1 MKSKDWVQV
10 APAARVFEQVVPMK
24 LNCDASVPE
33 KVPTATVTETDEEF
47 VSVTIPALP
56 PPTATLPNATALG
69 LTVSAAT
76 SPVPVRET
84 VELPNV

>member
-10 APAARVFEQVVPMK
+10 APAARVSEQFVPWK

-33 KVPTATVTETDEEF
+33 TVPTVTVNEIDEEF
-47 VSVTIPALP
+47 VSVTIPKLP
-56 PPTATLPNATALG
+56 LPTAALPNATALG

-84 VELPNV
+84 VELPSV